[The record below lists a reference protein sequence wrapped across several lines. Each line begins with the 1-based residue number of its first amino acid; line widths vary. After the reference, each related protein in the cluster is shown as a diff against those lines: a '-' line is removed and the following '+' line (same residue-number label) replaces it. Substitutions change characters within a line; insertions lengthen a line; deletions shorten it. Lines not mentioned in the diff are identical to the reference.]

1 MDTKFSTKRAV
12 ERIVR
17 YEGLLD
23 EEFST
28 YIRVLCR
35 RQGISRQDFGQR
47 LGIDQQTVTY
57 LFNGLFRYGETP
69 EYLLQAM
76 EKEFGLTY
84 NEFVSMLCNRMN
96 TASIPNNTPFKT
108 VLRRNGDDQEFS
120 MIEDQEEVL
129 ASDCI
134 QRNLSSISSTIENG

>member
-17 YEGLLD
+17 YEGILD

-35 RQGISRQDFGQR
+35 RQGISRQDLAQR
-47 LGIDQQTVTY
+47 LGIDQQTVTH
-57 LFNGLFRYGETP
+57 LFNGLIRCSETP

-84 NEFVSMLCNRMN
+84 NEFIGMLHNRMN
-96 TASIPNNTPFKT
+96 VVSIPNDTPFKT
-108 VLRRNGDDQEFS
+108 VLRRNGDDLVFS
-120 MIEDQEEVL
+120 TVEDQEDL

-134 QRNLSSISSTIENG
+134 QRNLSSISSIIKNG